1 MFSLH
6 FRLEPNRTLATKRL
20 AGKKMQKERLTIA
33 LTCNVD
39 GSVKLPPFV
48 IYKYQRPRAF
58 TKRNIANPNN
68 LGILW
73 FHNKKAWMTTALFEK
88 FLLDFERRMSLAGK
102 RRVLLLV
109 DNLEV
114 TSTITSGQ
122 SCILQPLSFCL
133 QIQQVISSLWM
144 QV

>member
-1 MFSLH
+1 VFSLH

-58 TKRNIANPNN
+58 TKR
-68 LGILW
+68 
-73 FHNKKAWMTTALFEK
+73 T
-88 FLLDFERRMSLAGK
+88 
-102 RRVLLLV
+102 
-109 DNLEV
+109 
-114 TSTITSGQ
+114 
-122 SCILQPLSFCL
+122 L
-133 QIQQVISSLWM
+133 QIQKTLEFFGFIIKKLG
-144 QV
+144 